1 MSRRMSLQF
10 IILVLTLICVEVLYL
25 SNLDLAVALS
35 PSFPREEIRDRP
47 FDWRD
52 IDKQEGTLEGNPYT
66 DIRRVNYFSD
76 GKYLNATLWLRGDL
90 NASANGEQM
99 SYGTFVDG
107 DSRKETG
114 WQGVDYQIEIS
125 RQNGTWMNTIAEFSS
140 LGDIRILENKRINSA
155 DLSKNIGNYI
165 PLSIDLSREVFPEK
179 YKVIFYAGEVK
190 RGYDNLS
197 TVRAM
202 DFTNW
207 VHIPTPEFVIGSR
220 PNTIDLRP
228 GEEKTFAVNVNSTTG
243 FEPLVRLSAMNLT
256 GIELKFQHN
265 QLHLPSYGLQT
276 VPLKIKVAENAT
288 ARPYSLNLF
297 ANATFPSESLIDSP
311 SSAEIQQE
319 FILPQENEEISK
331 QAILAIDVLPPLT
344 LEESIGNFWNVYGSP
359 LSFIYGISAGL
370 APWIF
375 TVVKRKLHKAS
386 K

>member
-1 MSRRMSLQF
+1 MSRRMSLHF
-10 IILVLTLICVEVLYL
+10 VILVLTLICLGFLY
-25 SNLDLAVALS
+25 SSYFDRVVALS

-52 IDKQEGTLEGNPYT
+52 IDKQEGTLEGSPYT

-76 GKYLNATLWLRGDL
+76 GRYLNATLWLRGAL
-90 NASANGEQM
+90 NASAYGEQM
-99 SYGTFVDG
+99 SYGTFIDG
-107 DSRKETG
+107 DSRTETG

-125 RQNGTWMNTIAEFSS
+125 RQNGTWMSTVAEFSS
-140 LGDIRILENKRINSA
+140 LGDIRILDNERINST

-190 RGYDNLS
+190 RGYDNSS
-197 TVRAM
+197 TVRTM

-228 GEEKTFAVNVNSTTG
+228 GEEKTFVVNVNSTTG
-243 FEPLVRLSAMNLT
+243 FEPLVRLSAINLT

-276 VPLKIKVAENAT
+276 VALKIKVAENAT

-297 ANATFPSESLIDSP
+297 ANATFPSESLINSP
-311 SSAEIQQE
+311 SSAEVQQE

-331 QAILAIDVLPPLT
+331 QAILGIDVLPPLT
-344 LEESIGNFWNVYGSP
+344 IEENISNFWNVYGSP
-359 LSFIYGISAGL
+359 LAFVYGIAAGL
-370 APWIF
+370 APWIV
-375 TVVKRKLHKAS
+375 TVVKRKLKTAS

>member
-1 MSRRMSLQF
+1 MSPRMSLHF
-10 IILVLTLICVEVLYL
+10 VILVLTLICLGFLY
-25 SNLDLAVALS
+25 SSYLDRVVALS
-35 PSFPREEIRDRP
+35 PSFPREEIKDRP

-52 IDKQEGTLEGNPYT
+52 IDKQEGTLEGNPHT

-99 SYGTFVDG
+99 SYGTFIDG

-125 RQNGTWMNTIAEFSS
+125 RQNGTWMSTIAEFSS
-140 LGDIRILENKRINSA
+140 LGDIRILENKRINTT

-197 TVRAM
+197 TVRTM

-228 GEEKTFAVNVNSTTG
+228 GEEKTFVINVNSTTG
-243 FEPLVRLSAMNLT
+243 FEPLVRLSAINLT

-297 ANATFPSESLIDSP
+297 ANATFPSESLINSP
-311 SSAEIQQE
+311 SSAEVQQE

-331 QAILAIDVLPPLT
+331 QAILGIDVLPPLT
-344 LEESIGNFWNVYGSP
+344 IEENISNFWNVYGSP
-359 LSFIYGISAGL
+359 LSFVYGISAGL

-375 TVVKRKLHKAS
+375 TVVKRKLQTAS